1 MAGSSSF
8 QKRQCRS
15 ERPAWSGEFAVLNAK
30 IADDERFSVTGRVK
44 QKADSEHPGCPCAS
58 GLFVGRE
65 ALAKRPKV

>member
-30 IADDERFSVTGRVK
+30 IADDERFLG
-44 QKADSEHPGCPCAS
+44 DGESETKS
-58 GLFVGRE
+58 
-65 ALAKRPKV
+65 